1 MLRAV
6 GDPRRIER
14 AVRRLQA
21 ALRGIPARGV
31 RLTWRGGELRTT
43 IHWIRDDGFWFAL
56 EPCGEG
62 AAARLAL
69 VLGHAPAPPGRRES
83 ITCKINLALGG
94 ANRALA
100 GLIAADGTGTLYLC
114 HSGRM
119 GGARTGQRRAGFR
132 AHAGD
137 AVWRPVTW
145 LDGEEREA
153 LVIAPLDSPRL
164 PRLLGRFVET
174 VHRFKAGMA
183 PPACPGL
190 CVEPAVPDS
199 ATSACDRRLVDVALH
214 EELANRGLFGGAQ
227 ALFSLRGARPR
238 PLFALVADA
247 RPEELAL
254 AVGSLSLASAR
265 VGRGVRAILV
275 APAGLPDRDDAALS
289 SLPFTCVRFR
299 WRGARAVFDGLDDA
313 LA

>member
-14 AVRRLQA
+14 AVRCLQA

-56 EPCGEG
+56 EPRGEG

-83 ITCKINLALGG
+83 ITCRINLALGG
-94 ANRALA
+94 ASRALA
-100 GLIAADGTGTLYLC
+100 GLIAADETGTLYLC

-214 EELANRGLFGGAQ
+214 EELAKRGLFGGAQ
-227 ALFSLRGARPR
+227 DLFSLRGARPQ